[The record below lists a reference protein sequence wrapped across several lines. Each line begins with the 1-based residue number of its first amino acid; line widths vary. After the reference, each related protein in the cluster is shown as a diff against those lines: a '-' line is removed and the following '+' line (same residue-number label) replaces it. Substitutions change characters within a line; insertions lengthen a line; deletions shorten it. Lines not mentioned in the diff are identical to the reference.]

1 MKQEEKKNNRT
12 AVIATVLF
20 HIGILLFMLLASL
33 KYMDP
38 PPQVGVE
45 VNLGFVDEGSN
56 NQITDENTQASQT
69 SSSEAVESSTD
80 LTQDVEEAPVIDK
93 KNNEKPTKDK
103 EPKKN
108 TEPKPNDDLSNAM
121 NNSFKG
127 DDKSTSSDGNS
138 DKTGNQGNPN
148 GNNNSNNY
156 TGGGGGNGV
165 DFSLSGRS
173 MTRKPTINDN
183 SQEEGKVVVD
193 ILVNSAGN
201 VYEAKPGARGTTT
214 TSKVLWEKAKQAAL
228 TTKFNTSE
236 QEIQKGTITFVFKL
250 K

>member
-20 HIGILLFMLLASL
+20 HIGIVLFMLFASL

-38 PPQVGVE
+38 PPQIGVE

-56 NQITDENTQASQT
+56 NQITDENTQASQ
-69 SSSEAVESSTD
+69 SSSPETSESSTD
-80 LTQDVEEAPVIDK
+80 VSQDIEEAPVVEKKNDNKPKTDK
-93 KNNEKPTKDK
+93 KTDTKKD
-103 EPKKN
+103 
-108 TEPKPNDDLSNAM
+108 PKPNDDLSNAM
-121 NNSFKG
+121 KDAFKG
-127 DDKSTSSDGNS
+127 NDKSSSSDGNS
-138 DKTGNQGNPN
+138 DKTGNQGNPD

-173 MTRKPTINDN
+173 MTKKPTINDN